1 MLNKSI
7 IDSSV
12 LFFKAY
18 LTFQSEESLIEG
30 KFLYKSEGKIMLTYG
45 NTMNGLVWGATVVNI
60 ERLKQR
66 NNVAEQ
72 NHRSVF

>member
-1 MLNKSI
+1 VLNKSI

-30 KFLYKSEGKIMLTYG
+30 KFLNKSEGKIMLTYDDERF
-45 NTMNGLVWGATVVNI
+45 GLGRYGGKYRKIKTT
-60 ERLKQR
+60 K
-66 NNVAEQ
+66 
-72 NHRSVF
+72 